1 MGCKKC
7 REHLGQ
13 GSTGGEHGIA
23 YHQDLAVE
31 RRRCDRVYPD
41 LESAVRFIGV
51 IPARRDEGLL
61 RAVKDVSH
69 TLVHGQ
75 TCPQDGGQHRLFSQA
90 IYRCVSQGC
99 VDLGSSIPHGFA
111 HLDGHGT
118 PQPLQV
124 EPKPQRVLLDARIAQ
139 LRYKFIDYTVGLR

>member
-1 MGCKKC
+1 M
-7 REHLGQ
+7 GQ
-13 GSTGGEHGIA
+13 GSPGGEHGITN
-23 YHQDLAVE
+23 HQDLAIE

-41 LESAVRFIGV
+41 LESVVRFIGV

-61 RAVKDVSH
+61 RVVKDVSH

-75 TCPQDGGQHRLFSQA
+75 TCPQDGGQHRLLSQA
-90 IYRCVSQGC
+90 IYRCDSQGC
-99 VDLGSSIPHGFA
+99 VDLGSSKTHGFA
-111 HLDGHGT
+111 HLNGHGT

-139 LRYKFIDYTVGLR
+139 FRYKLIDDTVGFR